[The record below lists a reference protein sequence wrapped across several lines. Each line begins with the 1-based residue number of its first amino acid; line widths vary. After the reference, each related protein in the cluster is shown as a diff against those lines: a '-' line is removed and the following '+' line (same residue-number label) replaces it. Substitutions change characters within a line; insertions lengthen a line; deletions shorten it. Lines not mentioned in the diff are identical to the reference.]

1 MVGEIMEH
9 EILEEKIMTQG
20 EAVEK
25 LELLLSKDHEETMK
39 QRHQIDELYKKLGN
53 GWSAKVELGLDQLH
67 NRVNDLEKTD
77 IRMYEKLN
85 TISGNVES
93 LKSDISELKH
103 RPRNNMV
110 WLKDIVYLLVAL
122 ISIGTF
128 LFNGVI

>member
-1 MVGEIMEH
+1 MEH

-20 EAVEK
+20 EAVKK
-25 LELLLSKDHEETMK
+25 LELLLSKDHEETLK

-53 GWSAKVELGLDQLH
+53 GWSANVELGLDQLQ
-67 NRVNDLEKTD
+67 NRVNELEKTD

-85 TISGNVES
+85 TICGNVES

-103 RPRNNMV
+103 RPRNNVV
-110 WLKDIVYLLVAL
+110 WLKDIVYLLMAL